1 VTNVGVLCSRA
12 PFQALAEITTQFN
25 DLIQADITKDNYCLI
40 TPIYSKNGEKKHMVF
55 LLMLGNSF
63 YSTQQQ

>member
-1 VTNVGVLCSRA
+1 MGINPAL
-12 PFQALAEITTQFN
+12 ALAEITTQFN

-40 TPIYSKNGEKKHMVF
+40 TPIYSKMGKKAYGV